1 MQKIF
6 TSILLLGAAFTAA
19 AQNFTVTTPD
29 GKTHADGDV
38 INVGYEFDGEC
49 YDWLPEL
56 TVNVNKAASSITGK
70 SAFTVTATASKS
82 GFVKFCGLNDAC
94 DILKPTVTKSNTYAA
109 GAKFPLSIDIVESYT
124 MIPEAI
130 ETKIEI
136 TDGVQTLNLTVN
148 FTTEQ
153 AGINAPATAANT
165 VKFIGRTL
173 HYSLD
178 SATAITLYNISGRPV
193 ISRSLSGTGSLN
205 LSSIPAGVYVY
216 RCGLSTGKVVLH

>member
-6 TSILLLGAAFTAA
+6 TSILLMAAALTAA

-38 INVGYEFDGEC
+38 INVGYEFDGEY

-56 TVNVNKAASSITGK
+56 SVNINKATSAITGK
-70 SAFTVTATASKS
+70 SAFTVTATASRPDI
-82 GFVKFCGLNDAC
+82 VQFCGLTGAC
-94 DILKPTVTKSNTYAA
+94 DILRPTVTKSNTYAA
-109 GAKFPLSIDIVESYT
+109 GAKFPLSIDIVESPA

-136 TDGVQTLNLTVN
+136 TDGVQTIKLTVN

-173 HYSLD
+173 HYSLE
-178 SATAITLYNISGRPV
+178 SATSITLYNISGRPV

-205 LSSIPAGVYVY
+205 LSNIPAGVYVY